1 MNTDNSIN
9 INDFNTLPLEQQE
22 IFIAHACA
30 DIVQGFFFSGN
41 RNGLLLIIKNLSAI
55 LQRANDCLACLDMLN
70 NGGDIYSKI
79 FLLLEYAGRE
89 GLNEEFVDGLIEI
102 TERAQE
108 SLAQNAGVVP
118 AGNEEHKVLERLRNV
133 MDRKSTDTQNA
144 KAS

>member
-108 SLAQNAGVVP
+108 SLAQKSGVVP
-118 AGNEEHKVLERLRNV
+118 AGNEEHKVLERLRAV
-133 MDRKSTDTQNA
+133 MNRDNPAPTHETF
-144 KAS
+144 